1 MILDPQNTNVK
12 REGNKM
18 NQTNELLEAFRYVDQ
33 HFYEMLEE
41 VQTACSFRSVA
52 SDKAGIE
59 GAASYILQKMEQLGM
74 EIQRHNVENGN
85 PVLLGQKQGET
96 DKTLFF
102 YHHYDVVS
110 EGAVDRWISPP
121 FEPAVRDGRIWGRGV
136 SDNKGALFCR
146 LHALQAVLAVCGRLP
161 VNVKVFAEGDEECL
175 SPSLKALIRR
185 QPETFREMCR
195 ADAIIW
201 ENSRNDEKNR
211 PWASF
216 GVGGSFGINLSVQ
229 SIREDAHSRMGVML
243 PNAAWRLVWAL
254 ASLKNEQEEILIDG
268 FYDDVAPVTEADRN
282 ILEAFPYEEEAV
294 KERYGI
300 DHFLLNKTGYEQP
313 SLTICGIDAGESAHG
328 FRGIV
333 PSRARARLSC
343 RLMMNQRAEDVA
355 ALIEKHLKTHGFE
368 DISVEIDGCV
378 SPVRTPADIPLK
390 EALTRAAA
398 LVYEKPL
405 VIELAQ
411 LGGGP
416 AGLFREAWP
425 DIPIAGIGPANTG
438 SSHHAP
444 NENITLEH
452 YKNAV
457 KMVIALLFT
466 Y

>member
-1 MILDPQNTNVK
+1 
-12 REGNKM
+12 M

-216 GVGGSFGINLSVQ
+216 GVGGSFGIDLSVQ

-300 DHFLLNKTGYEQP
+300 DHFLLNKTGYELKERIYTQP

>member
-1 MILDPQNTNVK
+1 
-12 REGNKM
+12 M
-18 NQTNELLEAFRYVDQ
+18 NQSKQLQEAFRYVDE
-33 HFYEMLEE
+33 HFDEMLEE
-41 VQTACSFRSVA
+41 VRTACSFRSVA
-52 SDKAGIE
+52 SDEAGIE
-59 GAASYILQKMEQLGM
+59 GAASYILRKMQQLGM
-74 EIQRHNVENGN
+74 DARRHEVENGN
-85 PVLLGQKQGET
+85 PVLFGGKTGSA

-110 EGAVDRWISPP
+110 EGAAERWVSPP
-121 FEPAVRDGRIWGRGV
+121 FEPAIREGRLWGRGV

-146 LHALQAVLAVCGRLP
+146 LHALQAVLAVCGQLP

-175 SPSLKALIRR
+175 SPSLKAFIRR
-185 QPETFREMCR
+185 EPETFREMSR

-201 ENSRNDEKNR
+201 ENSRNDEKDR

-216 GVGGSFGINLSVQ
+216 GVGGSFGINLSVK

-254 ASLKNEQEEILIDG
+254 ASLKNEQEEILVDG
-268 FYDDVAPVTEADRN
+268 FYDDVAPVSEADRR

-294 KERYGI
+294 RERYGI
-300 DHFLLNKTGYEQP
+300 DRFLLGKTGYDLKERIYTQP

-333 PSRARARLSC
+333 PCQAKARLSC
-343 RLMMNQRAEDVA
+343 RLMMNQKAEEVA
-355 ALIEKHLKTHGFE
+355 ALIETHLKTHGFD
-368 DISVEIDGCV
+368 DITVDIDGCV
-378 SPVRTPADIPLK
+378 SPVRTSVDIPLR
-390 EALTRAAA
+390 EALSKAAA
-398 LVYEKPL
+398 LVYEQPL

-416 AGLFREAWP
+416 AGLFRDAWP

-438 SSHHAP
+438 SAHHAP

-452 YKNAV
+452 YRNAM

-466 Y
+466 F